1 MARTQWVNLT
11 DNDFTIS
18 AIHWAEDKVDAD
30 IEAAMMNTGQSTRSS
45 SFVVLSAIDQV
56 YLFQS

>member
-1 MARTQWVNLT
+1 M